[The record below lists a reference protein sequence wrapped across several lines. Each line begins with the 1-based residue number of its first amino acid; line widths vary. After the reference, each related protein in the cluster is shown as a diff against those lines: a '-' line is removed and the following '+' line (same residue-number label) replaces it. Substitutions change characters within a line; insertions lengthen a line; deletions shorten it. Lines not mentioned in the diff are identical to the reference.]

1 MNANRIFT
9 TFIKSNIFYY
19 SSVKPHKRYAI

>member
-1 MNANRIFT
+1 MNTNRIFT
-9 TFIKSNIFYY
+9 AIIKSNIFYY